1 MTSQL
6 HDFNPGILP
15 SGLFWIVKVP
25 DSAVQISPDGSSLH
39 IHLEQ
44 VPAND
49 ALIFPPGMGNGVTV
63 FPTFPATATFDVTYT
78 KTGNRRH
85 IRPASRD
92 PLSPFN
98 WEGEMWDA
106 TNSGTF
112 SVTRADGFSAT
123 GSFSSSG
130 NFGEMGAERNGSFIR
145 DDDFENQADDA
156 AQWLVP
162 RKSPSSGTAISP
174 VSANHNAELRNT
186 PQLKGRFLQW
196 PAH

>member
-1 MTSQL
+1 L
-6 HDFNPGILP
+6 HDFSPGILP

-44 VPAND
+44 VPEID
-49 ALIFPPGMGNGVTV
+49 AHTFPPGAGNGITP
-63 FPTFPATATFDVTYT
+63 FPAIPATASFDVTYI
-78 KTGNRRH
+78 KGGNRRH

-112 SVTRADGFSAT
+112 TVTYADGSFSAS
-123 GSFSSSG
+123 GSFSSSS
-130 NFGEMGAERNGSFIR
+130 NFGEMGTERNGSFVGNE
-145 DDDFENQADDA
+145 DFENEANDA
-156 AQWLVP
+156 AQSP
-162 RKSPSSGTAISP
+162 ASQKSPSSGTATSHTS
-174 VSANHNAELRNT
+174 VNQNAELRNT

-196 PAH
+196 PGH

>member
-1 MTSQL
+1 L
-6 HDFNPGILP
+6 HDFSPGILP

-25 DSAVQISPDGSSLH
+25 DSAVQISSDGSTLH

-44 VPAND
+44 VPEID
-49 ALIFPPGMGNGVTV
+49 AFTFPPGTGNGITP
-63 FPTFPATATFDVTYT
+63 FPAVPATASFDVTYT

-85 IRPASRD
+85 IRPTSRD

-98 WEGEMWDA
+98 WEGEMSDA

-112 SVTRADGFSAT
+112 SVTYADGSFSAS

-130 NFGEMGAERNGSFIR
+130 NFGEMGTEKNGSFVR
-145 DDDFENQADDA
+145 EDDFEKEADDA
-156 AQWLVP
+156 AQSP
-162 RKSPSSGTAISP
+162 APQKSMSGENAMSQLNANPNAAI
-174 VSANHNAELRNT
+174 RNT
-186 PQLKGRFLQW
+186 PQLKGRLLQW

>member
-6 HDFNPGILP
+6 HDFSPGILP

-25 DSAVQISPDGSSLH
+25 DNAVQISPDGSTLH

-44 VPAND
+44 VPEID
-49 ALIFPPGMGNGVTV
+49 ALTFPPGTGNGVTL
-63 FPTFPATATFDVTYT
+63 FPTFPATASFDITYT
-78 KTGNRRH
+78 KTANRRH
-85 IRPASRD
+85 IRPTSRD

-112 SVTRADGFSAT
+112 SVTRADGFSAS

-130 NFGEMGAERNGSFIR
+130 NFGEMGTERNGSFVR
-145 DDDFENQADDA
+145 DDDFGDEADA
-156 AQWLVP
+156 AAQMAAP
-162 RKSPSSGTAISP
+162 EKSPNGGTALSQMN
-174 VSANHNAELRNT
+174 VNRNAAMRNA
-186 PQLKGRFLQW
+186 PQLKGRSLQW
-196 PAH
+196 